1 MLIMPWVSGLQV
13 HAVRMAEPAPV
24 QPEPGPPGEP
34 VHPPELHVV
43 CHRLPYAAGL

>member
-24 QPEPGPPGEP
+24 QPEPGPSGEP

-43 CHRLPYAAGL
+43 CHRLTYAARL